1 MPSIQQTSFTT
12 PGYDYGVDVGQI
24 ERRRALAQALQQQG
38 MSSLPTPQ
46 TPAGGFTP
54 RVSPFEGLSRI
65 AQIYASKRQEGKADT
80 QQKALNARIQS
91 DYQTMLAKGLGQL
104 QGTPGSPAP
113 ADELGGGPGMPAQA
127 PNPMA
132 ALQTF
137 GSHPMG
143 AQFVPLAMQEMQ
155 RQRLAEALRGGQQQP
170 QPSPMNPGGPNP
182 SVMAGSGTQ
191 PLQQPQ
197 MPMGGPQ
204 LGGPAG
210 GVPME
215 AWLQADP
222 TGKSY
227 LQHFA
232 EGNKT
237 AGRVFYDQNNKAY
250 TVNAQGQ
257 PQYLQG
263 ISQGISPTDQL
274 RLGNEFANTQFN
286 TGITPQPVGM
296 PGQVGPQGGPQMTP
310 SQPMG
315 VPQPNTIMNQV
326 TPKERQSLLVAKP
339 QAEAAATTVMQNNE
353 RLINIAQELHDH
365 PGLSDITGKVNQYQA
380 LDMFPQARAARGL
393 QSTMVKQV
401 GVNALQAMRDASKTG
416 GAVGQV
422 TEREWPILQ
431 QSIAALD
438 DAQSTGDYQKALKNL
453 IAQIQSSTAR
463 IKQAYEQTYGGLNY
477 QSVPHTP
484 QGRGPTS
491 NGVINWHDLG
501 KRSSGY

>member
-91 DYQTMLAKGLGQL
+91 DYQQMLAKGLGQL
-104 QGTPGSPAP
+104 QGTHGSPAP

-155 RQRLAEALRGGQQQP
+155 RQRLAEALRGGSQQP

-182 SVMAGSGTQ
+182 SVMAGSGQ
-191 PLQQPQ
+191 MPLQQPQ
-197 MPMGGPQ
+197 TPMGSQ

-263 ISQGISPTDQL
+263 ISQGISPADQYKI
-274 RLGNEFANTQFN
+274 GNELTNTYFN
-286 TGITPQPVGM
+286 TGMTPQPIGNPGASGM
-296 PGQVGPQGGPQMTP
+296 QPAMRPQPSGQPALQPVPGQRPPQANPKARLTP
-310 SQPMG
+310 KQQQELEAQRPDAVKS
-315 VPQPNTIMNQV
+315 VNAALNTIQN
-326 TPKERQSLLVAKP
+326 SLN
-339 QAEAAATTVMQNNE
+339 EAD
-353 RLINIAQELHDH
+353 RLSRS
-365 PGLSDITGKVNQYQA
+365 PGLSHITGPIAGRTPNLTGTATNAQA
-380 LDMFPQARAARGL
+380 NLDTLKAQI
-393 QSTMVKQV
+393 
-401 GVNALQAMRDASKTG
+401 GVDVLNAMREASKTG

-422 TEREWPILQ
+422 TEKEWPILQ
-431 QSIAALD
+431 NQLGALQQAQTTDVFKMNLEAVKSTLKRMQENTRKAHESRFGALD
-438 DAQSTGDYQKALKNL
+438 WNPQIPGST
-453 IAQIQSSTAR
+453 IQPS
-463 IKQAYEQTYGGLNY
+463 QNDPLGL
-477 QSVPHTP
+477 
-484 QGRGPTS
+484 R
-491 NGVINWHDLG
+491 
-501 KRSSGY
+501 